1 MSLPLE
7 QIRPIDTGRNHS
19 DQHFS
24 LIRAGPV
31 SVPNL
36 EYVCST
42 KSRQ

>member
-7 QIRPIDTGRNHS
+7 QIRPIDTGCNHS

-24 LIRAGPV
+24 LIRVRPIG
-31 SVPNL
+31 VPNL